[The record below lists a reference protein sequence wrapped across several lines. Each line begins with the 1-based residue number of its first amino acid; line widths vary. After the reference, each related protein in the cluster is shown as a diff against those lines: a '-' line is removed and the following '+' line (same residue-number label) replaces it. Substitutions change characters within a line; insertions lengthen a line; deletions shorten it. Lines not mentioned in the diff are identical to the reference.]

1 MARTTSLSPYLAD
14 TRRLADVIAAI
25 QVMGTYKFYWQ
36 DFAGW
41 AERISGDAQVAA
53 YWRNIFED
61 HPEFFRLDGD
71 RQGAALVWRRQYP
84 KRFHVDEERRLS
96 VAECLALTEA
106 EMERVSREP
115 LSANDIRALID
126 TAVGLHSRAL
136 DQQKERRW
144 WLPLVTAVAALLG
157 AVLGAWLKGR

>member
-1 MARTTSLSPYLAD
+1 MARNTSLSPYLAD
-14 TRRLADVIAAI
+14 NRRLADVIAAI
-25 QVMGTYKFYWQ
+25 QAMGTYKFYWQ

-41 AERISGDAQVAA
+41 AERISGDAAQAD
-53 YWRNIFED
+53 YWRRIFED

-84 KRFHVDEERRLS
+84 KRYHVDEERRLTVEEFLS
-96 VAECLALTEA
+96 LGEA

-115 LSANDIRALID
+115 LSASDIRSLID

-144 WLPLVTAVAALLG
+144 WLPLATAAAALLG
-157 AVLGAWLKGR
+157 GVIGAWLKGG

>member
-1 MARTTSLSPYLAD
+1 MARDSSLSPYLAD

-41 AERISGDAQVAA
+41 AERISGDAGQAA
-53 YWRNIFED
+53 YWRRIFEN

-71 RQGAALVWRRQYP
+71 RLGAALVWRRQYP
-84 KRFHVDEERRLS
+84 KRFHVDEERRLT
-96 VAECLALTEA
+96 VEECLSLGEA

-144 WLPLVTAVAALLG
+144 WLPLATAVAALLG
-157 AVLGAWLKGR
+157 AVLGAWLKG

>member
-1 MARTTSLSPYLAD
+1 MARTNSLSPYLAD

-41 AERISGDAQVAA
+41 AERISGDAGQAA

-71 RQGAALVWRRQYP
+71 RLGAALVWRRQYP
-84 KRFHVDEERRLS
+84 KRFHVDEERRLTA
-96 VAECLALTEA
+96 AEVLQLGEA

-144 WLPLVTAVAALLG
+144 WLPLLTALAALLG
-157 AVLGAWLKGR
+157 AVLGVWLRGR

>member
-1 MARTTSLSPYLAD
+1 MARTTSLSPYLSD

-41 AERISGDAQVAA
+41 AERISGDATQGA
-53 YWRNIFED
+53 YWRHIFED
-61 HPEFFRLDGD
+61 HPEFFRLDGE

-96 VAECLALTEA
+96 TA
-106 EMERVSREP
+106 EMLELGEVELERVSREP
-115 LSANDIRALID
+115 LSAGDIRTLID
-126 TAVGLHSRAL
+126 TAVDLHSRAL
-136 DQQKERRW
+136 DQQKEKRW

>member
-1 MARTTSLSPYLAD
+1 MARDSSLSPYLAD

-41 AERISGDAQVAA
+41 AERISGDAGQAA
-53 YWRNIFED
+53 YWRTIFEN

-71 RQGAALVWRRQYP
+71 RLGAALVWRRQYP
-84 KRFHVDEERRLS
+84 KRFHVDEERRLT
-96 VAECLALTEA
+96 VEECLSLGEA

-144 WLPLVTAVAALLG
+144 WLPLATAVAALLG
-157 AVLGAWLKGR
+157 AVLGAWLKS